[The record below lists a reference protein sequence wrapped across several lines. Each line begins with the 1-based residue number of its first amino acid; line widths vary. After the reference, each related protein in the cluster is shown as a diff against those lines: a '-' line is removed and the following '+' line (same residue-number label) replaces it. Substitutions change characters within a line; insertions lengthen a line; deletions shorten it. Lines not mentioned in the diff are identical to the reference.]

1 MENVIGTGLKA
12 EGTCYNMTSIINAL
26 LCDLLR
32 LSFNSQ
38 GKCQQLGLKNSTYSL
53 MEQWFTNAI

>member
-32 LSFNSQ
+32 LSFN
-38 GKCQQLGLKNSTYSL
+38 
-53 MEQWFTNAI
+53 I